1 MIFKALTI
9 LLLVAAILGG
19 SAYFVYDL
27 YYKDKKLDL
36 IEQTAPPTPVPSPTP
51 DPSVAAWD
59 ALKPTAAKDTIE
71 ARESVK
77 AFITAYPES
86 VCIPEATAALGR
98 MNLVLFRDTAAT
110 PANTVY
116 TVKKGDSLAK
126 IASVTK
132 NNVEQIHWANQ
143 LSSINLQIGQQLL
156 IPSLNTSAILNREK
170 STLIVFNHGEFFK
183 EYPIVSLTLTGG
195 ASKGEFET
203 KVADRVARKG
213 ETRVAFGAKDY
224 AETVRFVLL
233 SPGSVSIHPAPTPA
247 ADGTIPPNPPGIV
260 LNLADFND
268 IFALLKTGTPVT
280 IK

>member
-9 LLLVAAILGG
+9 LLLVAAVLGG

-156 IPSLNTSAILNREK
+156 IPSLNTSVITA
-170 STLIVFNHGEFFK
+170 H
-183 EYPIVSLTLTGG
+183 
-195 ASKGEFET
+195 
-203 KVADRVARKG
+203 
-213 ETRVAFGAKDY
+213 
-224 AETVRFVLL
+224 
-233 SPGSVSIHPAPTPA
+233 
-247 ADGTIPPNPPGIV
+247 
-260 LNLADFND
+260 
-268 IFALLKTGTPVT
+268 
-280 IK
+280 

>member
-9 LLLVAAILGG
+9 LLLVAAVLGG

-86 VCIPEATAALGR
+86 VCIPEASAALGR
-98 MNLVLFRDTAAT
+98 LNLVLFRDTAAT

>member
-9 LLLVAAILGG
+9 LLLVAAVLGG

-86 VCIPEATAALGR
+86 VCIPEASAALGR

-260 LNLADFND
+260 LSLADFND

>member
-1 MIFKALTI
+1 MILKALTI

-27 YYKDKKLDL
+27 YYKEKKLDV

-51 DPSVAAWD
+51 DQSMTAWD
-59 ALKPTAAKDTIE
+59 ALKTTASKDTVE

-77 AFITAYPES
+77 NFIATFPDS
-86 VCIPEATAALGR
+86 VRLPEANAVLGR

-110 PANTVY
+110 PANIVY

-132 NNVEQIHWANQ
+132 SNVEQIYWINQ
-143 LSSINLQIGQQLL
+143 LPSINLQIGQQLL
-156 IPSLNTSAILNREK
+156 IPSLNTSAVVNREK
-170 STLIVFNHGEFFK
+170 STLTLFNHGEFFK
-183 EYPIVSLTLTGG
+183 EYPIVSLTLTG
-195 ASKGEFET
+195 AAAKDTFEA

-213 ETRVAFGAKDY
+213 EARVAFGAKDY
-224 AETVRFVLL
+224 AETERFLL
-233 SPGSVSIHPAPTPA
+233 LNPGGAAIRSVPAPA
-247 ADGTIPPNPPGIV
+247 ADGTVPPNPTGIV
-260 LNLADFND
+260 LSTADFND

>member
-9 LLLVAAILGG
+9 LLLVAAVLGG

-59 ALKPTAAKDTIE
+59 ELKPTAAKDTIE

-86 VCIPEATAALGR
+86 VCIPEASAALGR

>member
-9 LLLVAAILGG
+9 LLLVAAVLGG

-247 ADGTIPPNPPGIV
+247 ADGTIPPNPTGIV
-260 LNLADFND
+260 LSLADFND

>member
-1 MIFKALTI
+1 MILKALTI
-9 LLLVAAILGG
+9 LLLVATVLGG

-27 YYKDKKLDL
+27 YYKDKKLDV
-36 IEQTAPPTPVPSPTP
+36 IEQTAPPTPVPTPTP
-51 DPSVAAWD
+51 DQSIAAWEN
-59 ALKPTAAKDTIE
+59 LKPNAAKDTIE
-71 ARESVK
+71 ARESIRN
-77 AFITAYPES
+77 FITTFPDSARLA
-86 VCIPEATAALGR
+86 EATAALGR

-132 NNVEQIHWANQ
+132 NNVEQIYWANQ

-156 IPSLNTSAILNREK
+156 IPALNTSAVVNREK
-170 STLIVFNHGEFFK
+170 STITVLNNGEFFK
-183 EYPIVSLTLTGG
+183 EYPIVSLTLTG
-195 ASKGEFET
+195 AAAKDTFEA

-213 ETRVAFGAKDY
+213 EARVAFGAKDY

-233 SPGSVSIHPAPTPA
+233 SPGGVSIHPAPTPA
-247 ADGTIPPNPPGIV
+247 EDGTIPPNPTGIV
-260 LNLADFND
+260 LSLADFND
-268 IFALLKTGTPVT
+268 IFALLKTGTPLT

>member
-9 LLLVAAILGG
+9 LLLVAAVLGG

-86 VCIPEATAALGR
+86 VCIPEASAALGR

-247 ADGTIPPNPPGIV
+247 ADGTIPPNPSGIV

>member
-9 LLLVAAILGG
+9 LLLVAAVLGG

-36 IEQTAPPTPVPSPTP
+36 IEQTAPPTPAPSPTP

>member
-86 VCIPEATAALGR
+86 VCIPEASAALGR

>member
-9 LLLVAAILGG
+9 LLLVAAVLGG

-51 DPSVAAWD
+51 DPSIEAWD

-86 VCIPEATAALGR
+86 VRLPEATAALGR
-98 MNLVLFRDTAAT
+98 INLVLFRDTAAT

-183 EYPIVSLTLTGG
+183 EYPIVSLTLTSG
-195 ASKGEFET
+195 ASKGEFES

-224 AETVRFVLL
+224 AETERFVLL
-233 SPGSVSIHPAPTPA
+233 NPSGVTIRPTPVAA
-247 ADGTIPPNPPGIV
+247 ADGTVPPNPPGIV

>member
-1 MIFKALTI
+1 MILKALTI
-9 LLLVAAILGG
+9 LLLVAAVLGG
-19 SAYFVYDL
+19 SAYFIYDL
-27 YYKDKKLDL
+27 YYKDKKLD
-36 IEQTAPPTPVPSPTP
+36 IMEQTAPPTPVPSPTP
-51 DPSVAAWD
+51 DQSMTAWET
-59 ALKPTAAKDTIE
+59 LKTTAAKDTVE

-77 AFITAYPES
+77 NFITTFPDS
-86 VCIPEATAALGR
+86 VRLPEATAALGR

-132 NNVEQIHWANQ
+132 NNVEQIYWANQ

-156 IPSLNTSAILNREK
+156 IPALNTSALVNREK
-170 STLIVFNHGEFFK
+170 STFTVLNNGEFFK
-183 EYPIVSLTLTGG
+183 EYPIVSLTLTG
-195 ASKGEFET
+195 AAAKGDFET

-224 AETVRFVLL
+224 AEAVRFVLL

-247 ADGTIPPNPPGIV
+247 ADGTMPPNPTGIV
-260 LNLADFND
+260 LSQADFND
-268 IFALLKTGTPVT
+268 IFALLKTGTPLT

>member
-9 LLLVAAILGG
+9 LLLVAAVLGG

-86 VCIPEATAALGR
+86 VCIPEASAALGR

-247 ADGTIPPNPPGIV
+247 ADGTIPPNPTGIV
-260 LNLADFND
+260 LSLADFND

>member
-9 LLLVAAILGG
+9 LLLVAAVLGG

-36 IEQTAPPTPVPSPTP
+36 IEQTAPPTPAPSPTP

-126 IASVTK
+126 IASLTK

>member
-1 MIFKALTI
+1 MIFKAFTI
-9 LLLVAAILGG
+9 LLLIAAVLGG

-59 ALKPTAAKDTIE
+59 ELKPTAAKDTIE

-86 VCIPEATAALGR
+86 VCIPEASAALGR

-116 TVKKGDSLAK
+116 AVKKGDSLAK
-126 IASVTK
+126 IASLTK
-132 NNVEQIHWANQ
+132 SNVEQIYWVNQ

-156 IPSLNTSAILNREK
+156 IPSLNASAVLIREK

>member
-9 LLLVAAILGG
+9 LLLVAAVLGG

-260 LNLADFND
+260 LNLAVFND

>member
-1 MIFKALTI
+1 MILKALTI
-9 LLLVAAILGG
+9 LLLVATVLGG

-36 IEQTAPPTPVPSPTP
+36 IEQTAPPTPVPTPTP
-51 DPSVAAWD
+51 DQSIAAWD
-59 ALKPTAAKDTIE
+59 ALKPTATKDTVE

-77 AFITAYPES
+77 NFIATFPDS
-86 VCIPEATAALGR
+86 VRLPEANAVLGR

-132 NNVEQIHWANQ
+132 SNVEQIYWINQ
-143 LSSINLQIGQQLL
+143 LPSINLQIGQQLL
-156 IPSLNTSAILNREK
+156 IPALNTSAVVNREK
-170 STLIVFNHGEFFK
+170 STITVLNNGEFFK
-183 EYPIVSLTLTGG
+183 EYPIVSLTLTG
-195 ASKGEFET
+195 AAAKGDFET

-233 SPGSVSIHPAPTPA
+233 SPGGISIHPAPTPA
-247 ADGTIPPNPPGIV
+247 ADGTIPPNPTGIV

-268 IFALLKTGTPVT
+268 IFALLKSGTPLT

>member
-9 LLLVAAILGG
+9 LLLVATVLGG

>member
-9 LLLVAAILGG
+9 LLLVAAVLGG

-59 ALKPTAAKDTIE
+59 TLKPTAAKDTIE

-86 VCIPEATAALGR
+86 VCIPEASAALGR

-247 ADGTIPPNPPGIV
+247 ADGTIPPNPTGIV

>member
-9 LLLVAAILGG
+9 LLLVAAVLGG

-27 YYKDKKLDL
+27 YCKDKKLDL

-126 IASVTK
+126 IASLTK

>member
-1 MIFKALTI
+1 MILKALTI
-9 LLLVAAILGG
+9 LLLVAAVLGG
-19 SAYFVYDL
+19 SAYFIYDL
-27 YYKDKKLDL
+27 YYKDKKLDI

-51 DPSVAAWD
+51 DQSMTAWET
-59 ALKPTAAKDTIE
+59 LKPTAAKDTVE
-71 ARESVK
+71 ARDSVK
-77 AFITAYPES
+77 NFITTFPDS
-86 VCIPEATAALGR
+86 VRLPEATAALGR

-132 NNVEQIHWANQ
+132 NNVEQIYWANQ

-156 IPSLNTSAILNREK
+156 IPALNTSALVNREK
-170 STLIVFNHGEFFK
+170 STLTVLNNGEFFK
-183 EYPIVSLTLTGG
+183 EYPIVSLTLTG
-195 ASKGEFET
+195 AAAKGDFES

-224 AETVRFVLL
+224 AEAVRFVLL
-233 SPGSVSIHPAPTPA
+233 SPGGVSIHPAPTPA
-247 ADGTIPPNPPGIV
+247 ADGTMPPNPTGIV
-260 LNLADFND
+260 LSLADFND
-268 IFALLKTGTPVT
+268 IFALLKTGTPLT

>member
-1 MIFKALTI
+1 MILKALTI

-27 YYKDKKLDL
+27 YYKDKKLDV
-36 IEQTAPPTPVPSPTP
+36 IEQAAPPTPVPSPTP
-51 DPSVAAWD
+51 DQSMTAWD
-59 ALKPTAAKDTIE
+59 ALKTTASKDTVE

-77 AFITAYPES
+77 NFISTFPDS
-86 VCIPEATAALGR
+86 VRLPEAYSVLGR
-98 MNLVLFRDTAAT
+98 INLVLFRDTAAT

-132 NNVEQIHWANQ
+132 SNVEQIYWINQ
-143 LSSINLQIGQQLL
+143 LPSINLQIGQQLL
-156 IPSLNTSAILNREK
+156 IPSLNTSAVVNREK
-170 STLIVFNHGEFFK
+170 STLTLLNHGEFFK
-183 EYPIVSLTLTGG
+183 EYPIVSLTLTG
-195 ASKGEFET
+195 AAAKDTFEA

-213 ETRVAFGAKDY
+213 EARVAFGAKDY
-224 AETVRFVLL
+224 AETERFLL
-233 SPGSVSIHPAPTPA
+233 LNPGGVSIRSAPAPA
-247 ADGTIPPNPPGIV
+247 ANGTVPPNPTGIV
-260 LNLADFND
+260 LSASDFND

>member
-9 LLLVAAILGG
+9 LLLVAAVLGG

-86 VCIPEATAALGR
+86 VRIPEASAALGR

>member
-9 LLLVAAILGG
+9 LLLVAAVLGG

-170 STLIVFNHGEFFK
+170 STLIVFNQGEFFK

>member
-9 LLLVAAILGG
+9 LLLVAAVLGG

-36 IEQTAPPTPVPSPTP
+36 IEQTAPPPPVPSPTP

>member
-9 LLLVAAILGG
+9 LLLVAAVLGG

-247 ADGTIPPNPPGIV
+247 ADGTIPPNPSGIV

>member
-9 LLLVAAILGG
+9 LLLVAAVLGG

-51 DPSVAAWD
+51 DPSVAARD

-86 VCIPEATAALGR
+86 VCIPEASAALGR

>member
-9 LLLVAAILGG
+9 LLLVAAVLGG

-27 YYKDKKLDL
+27 YYKDKKLDI

-51 DPSVAAWD
+51 DQSVAAWD
-59 ALKPTAAKDTIE
+59 ALKPTAAMDTID
-71 ARESVK
+71 ARESIK
-77 AFITAYPES
+77 NFITTFPDS
-86 VCIPEATAALGR
+86 VRLPEATAALGR
-98 MNLVLFRDTAAT
+98 INLVLFRDTGAT

-132 NNVEQIHWANQ
+132 NNVEQIYWVNQ
-143 LSSINLQIGQQLL
+143 LSSTNLQIGQLLL
-156 IPSLNTSAILNREK
+156 IPSLNTSAVLNRDK
-170 STLIVFNHGEFFK
+170 STLTVLNHGEFFN

-195 ASKGEFET
+195 ASKGEFEA

-224 AETVRFVLL
+224 AETERFVLL
-233 SPGSVSIHPAPTPA
+233 SPGGTTIRPTPTPA

-260 LNLADFND
+260 LSLADFND
-268 IFALLKTGTPVT
+268 IFALLKSGTPLT

>member
-9 LLLVAAILGG
+9 LLLVAAVLGG

-86 VCIPEATAALGR
+86 VCIPEASAALGR

>member
-9 LLLVAAILGG
+9 LLLVAAVLGG

-86 VCIPEATAALGR
+86 VCIPEASAALGR

-116 TVKKGDSLAK
+116 IVKKGDSLAK

>member
-1 MIFKALTI
+1 M
-9 LLLVAAILGG
+9 
-19 SAYFVYDL
+19 
-27 YYKDKKLDL
+27 
-36 IEQTAPPTPVPSPTP
+36 
-51 DPSVAAWD
+51 
-59 ALKPTAAKDTIE
+59 
-71 ARESVK
+71 
-77 AFITAYPES
+77 
-86 VCIPEATAALGR
+86 
-98 MNLVLFRDTAAT
+98 
-110 PANTVY
+110 
-116 TVKKGDSLAK
+116 AK

-247 ADGTIPPNPPGIV
+247 ADGTIPPNPTGIV
-260 LNLADFND
+260 LSLADFND